1 MNPGASGP
9 AWVKVAAASHGVLRS
24 RFPAVRI
31 DWAVITV
38 WTGTGPSPDRMDKGN
53 ITDQGVTAQTAHAGK
68 FKQVPK
74 VLAGRVSTGSG
85 EMYTR
90 Y

>member
-1 MNPGASGP
+1 M
-9 AWVKVAAASHGVLRS
+9 LRS

-53 ITDQGVTAQTAHAGK
+53 ITDQGVTAQTAHAGR